1 MTVRPTFAALSG
13 ITLAAASVVFA
24 FDPAVTTWFPSCP
37 LYTLTGWL
45 CPFCGS
51 LRALHALLHGN
62 VGAALRFNSM
72 TTAGMTA
79 GFIALSLDAVLP
91 GRAALAR
98 LVSLCVSTPG
108 LTLAAMFGVLR
119 NIVN

>member
-1 MTVRPTFAALSG
+1 MTVRPTFAALTG
-13 ITLAAASVVFA
+13 IMLAAAVVVFA
-24 FDPAVTTWFPSCP
+24 FDPALTAWFPSCP

-62 VGAALRFNSM
+62 VVAALRFNPM
-72 TTAGMTA
+72 TTVGMAA
-79 GFIALSLDAVLP
+79 GFVALSLDAVLP
-91 GRAALAR
+91 GRDALAR
-98 LVSLCVSTPG
+98 LVSLCLSMPS
-108 LTLAAMFGVLR
+108 LALAALFGVLR

>member
-1 MTVRPTFAALSG
+1 M
-13 ITLAAASVVFA
+13 LAAVGVVFA
-24 FDPAVTTWFPSCP
+24 FDPAVTAWFPSCP

-62 VGAALRFNSM
+62 VEAALRFNSM
-72 TTAGMTA
+72 TTAGMMA
-79 GFIALSLDAVLP
+79 GLFALSVDAVLP

-98 LVSLCVSTPG
+98 LVSLCLGIPG